1 MAIHVHFA
9 SDLDRPTADLLRG
22 TGVKVSQ
29 SPLVELQ
36 TLATSAWKA
45 PDVLLLD
52 LRGRSSL
59 PAALATI
66 RRLHPAMG
74 VVLLATGL
82 DPALLLDAMRAGV
95 SEVVTEPLTA
105 ANLMNGI
112 KRVAGERL
120 PVEVGHAFA
129 FVGAKGG
136 VGTTTVAVNV
146 AMALAMSVK
155 GSSEVDRVLIID
167 LHPVGGDVALFTG
180 VEPRFSVLDVF
191 ENMHRL
197 DRSLFKT
204 LVSEVA
210 PRTDVLAS
218 TDAGAISFDR
228 ERVQRLLA
236 FAAETY
242 RFVVV
247 DMPRSEPVI
256 LDALD
261 QMTTIFIVANQEL
274 ATVKSAGR
282 LAGRL
287 RERYGSEKVRT
298 VLSRSDR
305 EADIGRADVEKAVRS
320 AVTHT
325 FPSDYRLALHALNAG
340 RPVVLDNHNELSTS
354 FKRFAA
360 SLSGPARETAQPKSA
375 GLIGR
380 LMSVRK

>member
-1 MAIHVHFA
+1 
-9 SDLDRPTADLLRG
+9 
-22 TGVKVSQ
+22 
-29 SPLVELQ
+29 
-36 TLATSAWKA
+36 
-45 PDVLLLD
+45 
-52 LRGRSSL
+52 
-59 PAALATI
+59 
-66 RRLHPAMG
+66 
-74 VVLLATGL
+74 
-82 DPALLLDAMRAGV
+82 
-95 SEVVTEPLTA
+95 
-105 ANLMNGI
+105 
-112 KRVAGERL
+112 
-120 PVEVGHAFA
+120 
-129 FVGAKGG
+129 
-136 VGTTTVAVNV
+136 
-146 AMALAMSVK
+146 
-155 GSSEVDRVLIID
+155 
-167 LHPVGGDVALFTG
+167 
-180 VEPRFSVLDVF
+180 
-191 ENMHRL
+191 
-197 DRSLFKT
+197 
-204 LVSEVA
+204 
-210 PRTDVLAS
+210 VLAS